1 MFSNDLKANDIL
13 RAANFFGNHED
24 HAATDCAVLAVLSHG
39 NNKGIL
45 FGSDGKA
52 ISVDSLRHAFSPD
65 PSFQNYLRGKP
76 KILIVSACRGGVL
89 FVVRT

>member
-1 MFSNDLKANDIL
+1 MFSTDLKADDIL
-13 RAANFFGNHED
+13 RAAKFFGNHED

-45 FGSDGKA
+45 FGSDGRT

-65 PSFQNYLRGKP
+65 PCSQNYLRGKP
-76 KILIVSACRGGVL
+76 KILIVSACRGGML
-89 FVVRT
+89 LLLVV